1 MTNWLGYTYAPA
13 LANYSGLSRISLGD
27 IISTPEES
35 VAQVIS
41 NLRAN
46 APGLIVSST
55 LFNVGAKMFRRLLRP
70 QINQV
75 NRMVFTGKNA
85 PLRGAGIRI

>member
-1 MTNWLGYTYAPA
+1 MWLNYTYAPG
-13 LANYSGLSRISLGD
+13 LANYQGLSRISLGD
-27 IISTPEES
+27 MLSTPEES

>member
-1 MTNWLGYTYAPA
+1 MWLNYTYAPV
-13 LANYSGLSRISLGD
+13 LANYQGLSRISLGD
-27 IISTPEES
+27 MLSTPEEA
-35 VAQVIS
+35 VQQVIS
-41 NLRAN
+41 NVRAN

>member
-1 MTNWLGYTYAPA
+1 MSNWLGYTYAPA
-13 LANYSGLSRISLGD
+13 VSGYSGLTSISLGD
-27 IISTPEES
+27 MLSNPEES
-35 VAQVIS
+35 VQQVIS
-41 NLRAN
+41 NVRAN

-55 LFNVGAKMFRRLLRP
+55 LFNIGAKMFRRLLRP